1 MLLVKVFSSSENSQ
15 DMDPILFEINDN
27 DRIFELK
34 QKLEPVL
41 AIPLSQINIYTSE
54 ERISD
59 KEVISDVMRA
69 QDSGKDAL
77 IHVFQ
82 GNTYL
87 ANLSFYRQL
96 KRDGQPVES
105 EYIGIL
111 DPSSSSSSAVS
122 GLRRNRLP
130 NLDKLAAGDS
140 TRSVLLHNNRPRSGI
155 LAAADELKCESSS
168 SMEQEQPSSSSS
180 VANPQCID
188 RTKDCCQQQNCNKPD
203 TRPPYARTMPENRR
217 YGLVV
222 SNLDCC
228 EDVDAEAVVAHIF
241 QLYESCSIT
250 ALRFSDC
257 VSMAKFGSNLLI
269 VCVDDETANWVVSA
283 VDSLCPPHSCMP
295 FLKFF
300 DLLRCSFVLPLVR
313 PGEPLCSMFSLMEK
327 QNPTLVTD
335 KWSVVDR
342 TPVDTCDPDLVT
354 DLCPNEVIELYID
367 EDSRD
372 LISQQCSKIVYFCW
386 HLKVNFEC

>member
-1 MLLVKVFSSSENSQ
+1 MILVQLISCSENSQ

-69 QDSGKDAL
+69 QDSGTDAL

-130 NLDKLAAGDS
+130 NWINWQLAIAQGRCYCTTIGPGLGS
-140 TRSVLLHNNRPRSGI
+140 WPLLMSSNASRPRAWRRSSPR
-155 LAAADELKCESSS
+155 AARAWL
-168 SMEQEQPSSSSS
+168 M
-180 VANPQCID
+180 QCID

-283 VDSLCPPHSCMP
+283 VDSLCPPHSCLP